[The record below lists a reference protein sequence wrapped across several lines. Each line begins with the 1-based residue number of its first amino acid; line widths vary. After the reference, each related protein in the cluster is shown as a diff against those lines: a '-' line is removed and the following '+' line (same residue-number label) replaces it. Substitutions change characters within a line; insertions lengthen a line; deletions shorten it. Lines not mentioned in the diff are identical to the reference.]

1 MLKRKHF
8 LVLGES
14 FAEVIDE
21 PGRSQQTI
29 NTSCDGLELCRI
41 LSHYSKTLP
50 LTVAYATTIG
60 QDPYSQSLLKSFNA
74 QGIDTQLVYH
84 TPDLAPNIR
93 FIAYHPQ
100 SKLLNH
106 HYSKHSTPFFYKA
119 HLDQLSTALPNYH
132 YLLYP
137 ASLLLSLSTPRQEM
151 LLDLLQQA
159 FNNETIIILYN
170 NVLSNQVTKNS
181 VYERCLAL
189 TDILLTSCD
198 NENLEPSKIT
208 INQFFQRQR
217 KYNLSEAL
225 FIGDN
230 RFWLA
235 SNRAVDDFTVPAAP
249 KAITQQVMYR
259 EAIFAGYLA
268 GRLKGLSPVLSARCG
283 LRLGQRLEA
292 DSLPTLF

>member
-1 MLKRKHF
+1 MLKRKRF

-21 PGRSQQTI
+21 PARSQQLI
-29 NTSCDGLELCRI
+29 SSSCDGQELCRI
-41 LSHYSKTLP
+41 LSHYAKTLP
-50 LTVAYATTIG
+50 LTVAYATSIG
-60 QDPYSQSLLKSFNA
+60 QDPYSLSLLESFQS
-74 QGIDTQLVYH
+74 QGIDTNLVYR

-93 FIAYHPQ
+93 FIAYHPK

-106 HYSKHSTPFFYKA
+106 HYSYHATPFFYKA
-119 HLDQLSTALPNYH
+119 HLDQLSKALPNYQ

-137 ASLLLSLSTPRQEM
+137 ASLLLSLSTPRQEL

-159 FNNETIIILYN
+159 FHNETIVILYN

-189 TDILLTSCD
+189 TDILLSSCA
-198 NENLEPSKIT
+198 NENIDPTKAAVS
-208 INQFFQRQR
+208 QFFQRQR
-217 KYNLSEAL
+217 QHNLSEAL
-225 FIGDN
+225 FIGEDS
-230 RFWLA
+230 FWLA
-235 SNRAVDDFTVPAAP
+235 SHRAVNDFTVPAPP
-249 KAITQQVMYR
+249 KAITQQVMFR

-268 GRLKGLSPVLSARCG
+268 GRLKGLSPALSARCG

-292 DSLPTLF
+292 SSLPTLF